1 VIDLAF
7 TAEALGKLLAG
18 VPLTLQL
25 ALLATA
31 LGAELALALAAMRI
45 SGIAA
50 LDAAAR
56 LYVFAFRGS
65 PLLVQIFLIY
75 YGLGQLRAVRLS
87 VLWPFLRQPY
97 WCAVL
102 ALTLNTAAYASEII
116 RGGLLS
122 VPRGEVEA
130 ARACGMSRSL
140 AFRRIVLPLAIR
152 QALPAYGNELV
163 LVVKATSLA
172 SIITLME
179 ITGIAAKL
187 ISETYRVIE
196 VFVVA
201 GAIYLAINFAL
212 TRMLMAIEYR
222 LTPHLRPAST
232 PTWVPHGRGE
242 AA

>member
-1 VIDLAF
+1 MF
-7 TAEALGKLLAG
+7 EALQKLLAG
-18 VPLTLQL
+18 VPLTLEL
-25 ALLATA
+25 ALLATT
-31 LGAELALALAAMRI
+31 LGAVLALLLALMRA
-45 SGIAA
+45 SGNAV
-50 LDAAAR
+50 LEAAAR

-75 YGLGQLRAVRLS
+75 YGLGQFRAVRLS
-87 VLWPFLRQPY
+87 VFWPFLREPF

-116 RGGLLS
+116 RGGLAA
-122 VPRGEVEA
+122 VPHGEVEA
-130 ARACGMSRSL
+130 ARACGMSRGL

-163 LVVKATSLA
+163 LMVKATSLA

-187 ISETYRVIE
+187 VSDTYRVIE

-201 GAIYLAINFAL
+201 GALYLAINFVL
-212 TRMLMAIEYR
+212 TRLVMAAEYR
-222 LTPHLRPAST
+222 LTPHLRPA
-232 PTWVPHGRGE
+232 PAP
-242 AA
+242 AATRLQEGAGA